1 MRSAQKAI
9 KDIILSKNCNPII
22 VRLAWHDSGSYD
34 KVGVNG
40 HIIGSGA
47 KRTACSAF
55 DHCSSWTCSCSI
67 IYGQQVLCVS

>member
-1 MRSAQKAI
+1 MQREVMRGAQKAI

-40 HIIGSGA
+40 HITDSGA
-47 KRTACSAF
+47 KPTACWPL
-55 DHCSSWTCSCSI
+55 DHCSSRTCS
-67 IYGQQVLCVS
+67 